1 MRTIATIAALL
12 LSVCLLA
19 PAADAEAKAEQEA
32 GANGDDV
39 KVLGFTFGKPPPAEA
54 VLKTAAG
61 RYRDYELK
69 HRWCEWLRAVT
80 DNGRVVSVSCFPNE
94 PDAMLS
100 LLKSRYGPPPK
111 TRRGQSIWFTPNG
124 LGILAD
130 GRAVIWTPATTMDE
144 LSAAA
149 KALSQA
155 RRALL
160 HASEAEIDAKI
171 AERENAEGEDF

>member
-61 RYRDYELK
+61 RYRMYELK
-69 HRWCEWLRAVT
+69 HRWCERLRAVT
-80 DNGRVVSVSCFPNE
+80 DNGRVVSVGCIPNE
-94 PDAMLS
+94 PDTMLS
-100 LLKSRYGPPPK
+100 LLKSRYGPPQENSG
-111 TRRGQSIWFTPNG
+111 GQSIWLTPNG
-124 LGILAD
+124 LGILA
-130 GRAVIWTPATTMDE
+130 GGKAVTWTPATTMDE
-144 LSAAA
+144 FTAAA
-149 KALSQA
+149 IAQFQAHIALS
-155 RRALL
+155 
-160 HASEAEIDAKI
+160 HAKEAEIDAEI